1 MKKVMLFF
9 AAVFAAFCFSSCE
22 EEKEEQV
29 ELSYTLYAVDKQEED
44 VDVDILDVVIFEID
58 KQGKAVD
65 KKCISRLSYGNDVTI
80 TTTKNDVS
88 RLEIYSYRIGK
99 YYFLSK
105 SLNKNSKNEI
115 CPIVGASVIS
125 EQEYLQG
132 INR

>member
-1 MKKVMLFF
+1 MRKLGLVAALFACIF
-9 AAVFAAFCFSSCE
+9 GFCGCE

-29 ELSYTLYAVDKQEED
+29 ELGYTLYSVDKQEED
-44 VDVDILDVVIFEID
+44 VDVDILDIVIFEID
-58 KQGKAVD
+58 KQGNAVD
-65 KKCISRLSYGNDVTI
+65 RKCISRLSYGNDVTFNA
-80 TTTKNDVS
+80 TKNDVS

-132 INR
+132 VNK